1 MDEGRGGAGRSVS
14 WQPAPVWVTHCRP
27 VHFNAKSSSTGA
39 VALEAFSC
47 QGLVVS
53 KIIDSAMHRDSAVK
67 DSESI
72 QQRDIIDYSRFYLL
86 FIFLTFV

>member
-1 MDEGRGGAGRSVS
+1 
-14 WQPAPVWVTHCRP
+14 
-27 VHFNAKSSSTGA
+27 
-39 VALEAFSC
+39 
-47 QGLVVS
+47 
-53 KIIDSAMHRDSAVK
+53 MHRDSAVK